1 MAHRIRPYEPRDREA
16 VYEVCLRTGASGAD
30 ASALVSDPTL
40 FGELYAGAYVD
51 LEPEHA
57 LVLVGPDDGPVGYVL
72 AAADTVAFERRCA
85 EEWWPGAQARHPV
98 GSGTTPLDQL
108 LVALVHD
115 PPTADPAIVARYP
128 SHLHIDLL
136 PEAQGQGWGRRMVD
150 RVLDLA
156 RAAGSTG
163 LHLGVGEANAGAHA
177 FYERIGLD
185 LVAQDALGRTYAVA
199 LTPG

>member
-1 MAHRIRPYEPRDREA
+1 MAHRIRPYQPRDRGA
-16 VYEVCLRTGASGAD
+16 VYEICLRTGASGSD
-30 ASALVSDPTL
+30 ASEMVSDPTL

-57 LVLVGPDDGPVGYVL
+57 LVLAGADDAPVGYVL
-72 AAADTVAFERRCA
+72 AAADTAAFERRCDT
-85 EEWWPGAQARHPV
+85 EWWPAARARHPK

-108 LVALVHD
+108 LVALVHA
-115 PPTADPAIVARYP
+115 PPTADPALLARYP

-150 RVLDLA
+150 RVLDLV

-163 LHLGVGEANAGAHA
+163 LHLGVGAANTGAHA

-185 LVAQDALGRTYAVA
+185 LVADDGMGRTYAVA
-199 LTPG
+199 LTSP